1 FGTASS
7 FFGVGFFV
15 EGFLAADG
23 LPAFAFVM
31 MVRQGPAGSVES
43 CFLAVQDVLTQQ
55 PGIDSAGNIHNRRRI
70 VK

>member
-1 FGTASS
+1 
-7 FFGVGFFV
+7 
-15 EGFLAADG
+15 
-23 LPAFAFVM
+23 